1 MGAIRGRRID
11 REEASLMWE
20 IVGIVAFFLLILAS
34 IALHE
39 IGHLVPAKK
48 FGVKV
53 TEYMVGFGPTIW
65 SAKRGE
71 TAYGIKGIPVGG
83 YIRMIGM
90 LPPPKDAPEG
100 TARAMSTGRLALL
113 VEDARRQSLEE
124 IAPGDENRVFYKL
137 PVHRR
142 VIIMLGGPFMNLV
155 LAFFLF
161 AAVLV
166 GIGVPQPSLAVSAV
180 VPCVPTVEAPSGQ
193 PDASGECPTGES
205 PAALAGLQPGDVIT
219 AYNGTAA
226 GSWDELTDRIRA
238 EGASAGVLTVQ
249 RADGA
254 TVELPVDTVSVTRP
268 VYDEAGEPTGQ
279 TETTGFLGVRPEIE
293 YVPQPWSAVPA
304 QMWDLTARSAVAL
317 VSLPV
322 RVYELVTETLIGGGE
337 RQLDSPVSVVGVS
350 RLGGEVVASEEPIEA
365 KLALFLGLAASLNL
379 FLFLF
384 NLLPILPLDG
394 GHVAGALYEGARR
407 QWARVRRK
415 PDPGPVDV
423 ARLLPVA
430 YVVAIALVVVGGV
443 VIFADLVK
451 PLTLG

>member
-1 MGAIRGRRID
+1 
-11 REEASLMWE
+11 MWE

-65 SAKRGE
+65 SRRKGE
-71 TAYGIKGIPVGG
+71 TSYGVKGIPVGG
-83 YIRMIGM
+83 YIRMVGM

-100 TARAMSTGRLALL
+100 TARTMSTGRLALL

-137 PVHRR
+137 PVHKR
-142 VIIMLGGPFMNLV
+142 VIIMLGGPMMNLF

-180 VPCVPTVEAPSGQ
+180 VPCVPTVDAPGGA
-193 PDASGECPTGES
+193 PDAAGDCPTGES
-205 PAALAGLQPGDVIT
+205 PAALAGLRSGDVIT
-219 AYNGTAA
+219 AYNGAPA
-226 GSWDELTDRIRA
+226 GSWDELTQGIRA
-238 EGASAGVLTVQ
+238 QGAAEGVLTVQ
-249 RADGA
+249 RADGTTVDLPVS
-254 TVELPVDTVSVTRP
+254 TVEVTRP
-268 VYDEAGEPTGQ
+268 VYDDAGNPTGD

-293 YVPQPWSAVPA
+293 YVAQPWSAVPA
-304 QMWDLTARSAVAL
+304 QMWDLTARSAVAI

-322 RVYELVTETLIGGGE
+322 RVYELVTETLVGGGE

-350 RLGGEVVASEEPIEA
+350 RLGGEVVASEEPVQA
-365 KLALFLGLAASLNL
+365 KLAMFLGLAASLNL

-394 GHVAGALYEGARR
+394 GHVAGALYEGSRR

-430 YVVAIALVVVGGV
+430 YVVAIALVAVGAI

-451 PLTLG
+451 PITLG

>member
-1 MGAIRGRRID
+1 
-11 REEASLMWE
+11 MWE
-20 IVGIVAFFLLILAS
+20 VVGIIAFFLLILAS

-39 IGHLVPAKK
+39 IGHLVPAKR

-65 SAKRGE
+65 SARRGE
-71 TAYGIKGIPVGG
+71 TSYGIKGIPVGG

-124 IAPGDENRVFYKL
+124 IAPGDEQRVFYKL
-137 PVHRR
+137 PVHKRI
-142 VIIMLGGPFMNLV
+142 IIMLGGPLMNLV
-155 LAFFLF
+155 LAFLLF

-166 GIGVPQPSLAVSAV
+166 GIGVPQPSLVVSAV
-180 VPCVPTVEAPSGQ
+180 VPCVPTLESPAGQ
-193 PDASGECPTGES
+193 PDAAGECPTGPS
-205 PAALAGLQPGDVIT
+205 PAAQAGLQPGDVIT
-219 AYNGTAA
+219 AYDGSAPGT
-226 GSWDELTDRIRA
+226 WEELTASIRA
-238 EGASAGVLTVQ
+238 RGATESLLTVE
-249 RADGA
+249 RADGS
-254 TVELPVDTVSVTRP
+254 TVELPVATVQVTRP
-268 VYDEAGEPTGQ
+268 VYDEAGNATGA

-293 YVPQPWSAVPA
+293 YIAQPWSSVPGY
-304 QMWDLTARSAVAL
+304 MWDLTARSAVAL

-322 RVYELVTETLIGGGE
+322 RVYELVTETLVGGGD

-350 RLGGEVVASEEPIEA
+350 RLGGEVVASEESPQA
-365 KLALFLGLAASLNL
+365 KLAIFLSLAASLNL

-394 GHVAGALYEGARR
+394 GHVAGAAYEGTRR
-407 QWARVRRK
+407 QWARVRGR

-430 YVVAIALVVVGGV
+430 YVVAISLVAVGAV

-451 PLTLG
+451 PITLG

>member
-1 MGAIRGRRID
+1 
-11 REEASLMWE
+11 MWE

-65 SAKRGE
+65 STRRGE
-71 TAYGIKGIPVGG
+71 TSYGVKGIPVGG

-124 IAPGDENRVFYKL
+124 IAPGDEQRVFYKL
-137 PVHRR
+137 PVHKR
-142 VIIMLGGPFMNLV
+142 VIIMLGGPVMNLV

-166 GIGVPQPSLAVSAV
+166 GIGVPQPSLTVSAV
-180 VPCVPTVEAPSGQ
+180 VPCVPTLEAPAGQ
-193 PDASGECPTGES
+193 QDASGTCPTGDS
-205 PAALAGLQPGDVIT
+205 PAALAGLQAGDVIT
-219 AYNGTAA
+219 AYNGTPA
-226 GSWDELTDRIRA
+226 GTWDELTGRIRA
-238 EGASAGVLTVQ
+238 EGAAEGVLTVQ
-249 RADGA
+249 RPDGTTVDLPVA
-254 TVELPVDTVSVTRP
+254 TVDVTRP
-268 VYDEAGEPTGQ
+268 VYDEAGVPTGE
-279 TETTGFLGVRPEIE
+279 TETTGFLGVRPEIV
-293 YVPQPWSAVPA
+293 YVAQPWSAVPA
-304 QMWDLTARSAVAL
+304 QMWDLTARSAVAI
-317 VSLPV
+317 VSLPI
-322 RVYELVTETLIGGGE
+322 RVYELVTETLIGGGD

-350 RLGGEVVASEEPIEA
+350 RLGGEVVASEEPVQA
-365 KLALFLGLAASLNL
+365 KLAMFLGLAASLNL

-394 GHVAGALYEGARR
+394 GHVAGALYEGSRR

-430 YVVAIALVVVGGV
+430 YVVAIALVAVGAI

>member
-1 MGAIRGRRID
+1 
-11 REEASLMWE
+11 MWE
-20 IVGIVAFFLLILAS
+20 IVGIIAFFLLILAS

-53 TEYMVGFGPTIW
+53 TEYMVGFGPTLW
-65 SAKRGE
+65 SKRKGE
-71 TAYGIKGIPVGG
+71 TSYGVKAIPVGG

-90 LPPPKDAPEG
+90 LPPPKGAPEG
-100 TARAMSTGRLALL
+100 TARSMSTGRLALL

-124 IAPGDENRVFYKL
+124 IAPGDEDRVFYKL
-137 PVHRR
+137 PVHKR
-142 VIIMLGGPFMNLV
+142 VIIMLGGPVMNLL

-166 GIGVPQPSLAVSAV
+166 GIGVAQPSLTVSAV
-180 VPCVPTVEAPSGQ
+180 VPCVPTVDAPSGQ
-193 PDASGECPTGES
+193 PDAAGACASGES
-205 PAALAGLQPGDVIT
+205 PAAVAGLQPGDVIT
-219 AYNGTAA
+219 AYNGTAP
-226 GSWDELTDRIRA
+226 GSWDELTQQIRA
-238 EGASAGVLTVQ
+238 EGAADGVLTIQ
-249 RADGA
+249 RADGV
-254 TVELPVDTVSVTRP
+254 TVDIPVSTVDVTRP
-268 VYDEAGEPTGQ
+268 VYDEVGEPTGA
-279 TETTGFLGVRPEIE
+279 TETTGFLGVRPEIV
-293 YVPQPWSAVPA
+293 YVAQPWTAVPA

-322 RVYELVTETLIGGGE
+322 RVYELVTETLVGGGE
-337 RQLDSPVSVVGVS
+337 RQIDSPVSVVGVS
-350 RLGGEVVASEEPIEA
+350 RLGGEVVASQEPVEA
-365 KLALFLGLAASLNL
+365 KLAMFLGLAASLNL

-394 GHVAGALYEGARR
+394 GHVAGALYEGTRR
-407 QWARVRRK
+407 QWAKLRHK

-430 YVVAIALVVVGGV
+430 YVVAIALVAVGAI

>member
-1 MGAIRGRRID
+1 
-11 REEASLMWE
+11 MWE
-20 IVGIVAFFLLILAS
+20 IVGIVLFFLLILAS

-65 SAKRGE
+65 SRRKGE
-71 TAYGIKGIPVGG
+71 TSYGVKGIPVGG

-100 TARAMSTGRLALL
+100 TARTMSTGRLALL

-137 PVHRR
+137 PVHKRI
-142 VIIMLGGPFMNLV
+142 IIMLGGPVMNLL

-180 VPCVPTVEAPSGQ
+180 VPCVPTVDAPAGQ
-193 PDASGECPTGES
+193 PDASGACPTGES
-205 PAALAGLQPGDVIT
+205 PAALAGIRPGDVIT
-219 AYNGTAA
+219 AYNGSPAT
-226 GSWDELTDRIRA
+226 SWDALTDGIRA
-238 EGASAGVLTVQ
+238 QGAAEGILTVQ
-249 RADGA
+249 RADGTTVEVPVA
-254 TVELPVDTVSVTRP
+254 TVEVTRP
-268 VYDEAGEPTGQ
+268 VYDEAGNPTGE

-293 YVPQPWSAVPA
+293 YVAQPWSSVPGY
-304 QMWDLTARSAVAL
+304 MWDLTARSAVAL

-322 RVYELVTETLIGGGE
+322 RVYELVSETLVGGGE

-350 RLGGEVVASEEPIEA
+350 RLGGEVVASDESPQA
-365 KLALFLGLAASLNL
+365 KLAIFLSLAASLNL

-394 GHVAGALYEGARR
+394 GHVAGAAYEGTRR
-407 QWARVRRK
+407 GWARVRGK

-430 YVVAIALVVVGGV
+430 YVVAVCLVVVGAI

-451 PLTLG
+451 PITLG

>member
-1 MGAIRGRRID
+1 
-11 REEASLMWE
+11 MWE

-53 TEYMVGFGPTIW
+53 TEYMVGFGPTLW
-65 SAKRGE
+65 SKRKGE
-71 TAYGIKGIPVGG
+71 TSYGVKAIPVGG

-100 TARAMSTGRLALL
+100 TARSMSTGRLALL

-124 IAPGDENRVFYKL
+124 IAPGDEGRVFYKL
-137 PVHRR
+137 PVHKR
-142 VIIMLGGPFMNLV
+142 VIIMLGGPFMNLL

-166 GIGVPQPSLAVSAV
+166 GIGVAQPSLTVSAV
-180 VPCVPTVEAPSGQ
+180 VPCVPTVDVPSGQ
-193 PDASGECPTGES
+193 PDASGTCAAGES
-205 PAALAGLQPGDVIT
+205 PAAMAGLQPGDVIT
-219 AYNGTAA
+219 AYNGTAP
-226 GSWDELTDRIRA
+226 GSWEELTQQIRA
-238 EGASAGVLTVQ
+238 EGAADGVLTVQ
-249 RADGA
+249 RADGT
-254 TVELPVDTVSVTRP
+254 TVDVSVSTVDVTRP
-268 VYDEAGEPTGQ
+268 VYDEMGEPTGA

-322 RVYELVTETLIGGGE
+322 RVYELVTETLVGGGE
-337 RQLDSPVSVVGVS
+337 RQIDSPVSVVGVS
-350 RLGGEVVASEEPIEA
+350 RLGGEVVASQEPVEA
-365 KLALFLGLAASLNL
+365 KLAMFLGLAASLNL

-407 QWARVRRK
+407 QWAKVRHK

-430 YVVAIALVVVGGV
+430 YVVAIALVAVGAI

>member
-1 MGAIRGRRID
+1 
-11 REEASLMWE
+11 MWE
-20 IVGIVAFFLLILAS
+20 VVGIVLFFLLILAS

-71 TAYGIKGIPVGG
+71 TSYGIKGIPVGG

-100 TARAMSTGRLALL
+100 TARTMSTGRLALL

-124 IAPGDENRVFYKL
+124 IAPGDEDRVFYKL
-137 PVHRR
+137 PVHKR

-166 GIGVPQPSLAVSAV
+166 GIGVPQPSLTVSAV
-180 VPCVPTVEAPSGQ
+180 VPCVPTVEAPAGE
-193 PDASGECPTGES
+193 PDAAGECATGLS
-205 PAALAGLQPGDVIT
+205 PAAAAGLQSGDRIT
-219 AYNGTAA
+219 AYDGTPAT
-226 GSWDELTDRIRA
+226 SWDELTDRIRA
-238 EGASAGVLTVQ
+238 AGAAPGVLTVQ
-249 RADGA
+249 RPDGT
-254 TVELPVDTVSVTRP
+254 TVELAVQTASVTRP
-268 VYDEAGEPTGQ
+268 VYDDAGAPTGE

-293 YVPQPWSAVPA
+293 YVPQPWSSVPA

-322 RVYELVTETLIGGGE
+322 RVYELVTETLIGGGD
-337 RQLDSPVSVVGVS
+337 RQIDSPVSVVGVS
-350 RLGGEVVASEEPIEA
+350 RLGGEVVASQEPVEA

-394 GHVAGALYEGARR
+394 GHVAGALYESVKRFI
-407 QWARVRRK
+407 ARVRGK
-415 PDPGPVDV
+415 PDPGPVDT
-423 ARLLPVA
+423 AKLLPVA
-430 YVVAIALVVVGGV
+430 YVVAGVLLAVGVVV
-443 VIFADLVK
+443 IWADLVR
-451 PLTLG
+451 PITLG

>member
-1 MGAIRGRRID
+1 
-11 REEASLMWE
+11 MWE

-53 TEYMVGFGPTIW
+53 TEYMVGFGPTMW
-65 SAKRGE
+65 SKRKGE
-71 TAYGIKGIPVGG
+71 TSYGVKAIPVGG

-100 TARAMSTGRLALL
+100 TARSMSTGRLALL

-124 IAPGDENRVFYKL
+124 IAPGDEGRVFYKL
-137 PVHRR
+137 PVHKR
-142 VIIMLGGPFMNLV
+142 VIIMLGGPFMNLL

-166 GIGVPQPSLAVSAV
+166 GIGVAQPSLTVSAV
-180 VPCVPTVEAPSGQ
+180 VPCVPTVDVPSGQ
-193 PDASGECPTGES
+193 PDASGTCAAGES
-205 PAALAGLQPGDVIT
+205 PAAVAGLQPGDVIT
-219 AYNGTAA
+219 AYNGTAP
-226 GSWDELTDRIRA
+226 GSWEELTQQIRA
-238 EGASAGVLTVQ
+238 EGAADGVLTVQ
-249 RADGA
+249 RADGT
-254 TVELPVDTVSVTRP
+254 TVDVSVSTVDVTRP
-268 VYDEAGEPTGQ
+268 VYDEMGEPTGA

-317 VSLPV
+317 VSMPV
-322 RVYELVTETLIGGGE
+322 RVYELVTETLVGGGE
-337 RQLDSPVSVVGVS
+337 RQIDSPVSVVGVS
-350 RLGGEVVASEEPIEA
+350 RLGGEVVASQEPVEA
-365 KLALFLGLAASLNL
+365 KLAMFLGLAASLNL

-394 GHVAGALYEGARR
+394 GHVAGALYEGTRR
-407 QWARVRRK
+407 QWAKMRHK

-430 YVVAIALVVVGGV
+430 YVVAIALVAVGAI